1 MDKQEDEKG
10 QVKFLA
16 HLIDRLLE
24 KSLQRHADK
33 IHNNA
38 IKTRRKNAKSR

>member
-38 IKTRRKNAKSR
+38 IKTRRKKCQK